1 MNIDLITALFDIFNP
16 IVGIKFFLATL
27 IFFYLIF
34 ALVVLRQTQLMTEV
48 LNEVQFS
55 PFLKLLSTLH
65 FLSAIAVFILTL
77 ILLFS

>member
-1 MNIDLITALFDIFNP
+1 MSIDFITTLMDIFNP
-16 IVGIKFFLATL
+16 IVGAKIFLATL
-27 IFFYLIF
+27 IFFYVIF